1 MSKDFWQRLGKAL
14 MTPIS
19 LIAAA
24 GIFLGI
30 SSVLQNPDIVGETF
44 VSFTVVQHFIG
55 IVRALAGAIFGNL
68 PILFAVA
75 ISFGLAKK
83 EKTTA
88 AFSGVIGFILFH
100 VTIQYLL
107 SVNDITAATYSVEA
121 LIDSGMNELAA
132 TQAASQYESVLGIF
146 TLRMNVFGGIITGLL
161 VSFLHNR
168 FHTIDLPTAISFFGG
183 KRFVPIITT
192 VTVPFLALLMY
203 FVWPYFGAAIEG
215 VGNLIAEAGLIGTFL
230 FGFLE
235 RLLVPTGLHHIL
247 NQIVRFTPIGGIA
260 EIDGEQVV
268 GALNIF
274 NTSLAQDSPDMGVM
288 AEATRFLAQGKIPF
302 MVFGLPAAA
311 FAMVKTALKEKKQEV
326 KGLMSAS
333 GLASFTTGIT
343 EPIEFSFIFVSPILY
358 IFHAF
363 MAGLSFMLMDAFGV
377 VIGNVQGGV
386 IDLTVFGILQGTATN
401 WYWAVIVGLFYA
413 PIYYFVFKTVI
424 EKRHVLTPGRE
435 LEDDEVTNESVNSSD
450 PSGDLGTT
458 IVNALGGS
466 QNIKSIDNCFTRLRL
481 VLGDTSIVDEDAL
494 KKTGAAGTL
503 KLDETNYQVIYG
515 PKVEKIAPQV
525 KGAAHYHDE

>member
-1 MSKDFWQRLGKAL
+1 MTKDFWQRLGKAL

-30 SSVLQNPDIVGETF
+30 AAVLQNPSIVGEAFIEMTA
-44 VSFTVVQHFIG
+44 VQYVIG
-55 IVRALAGAIFGNL
+55 IVRALAGGIFGNL
-68 PILFAVA
+68 PILFAVS
-75 ISFGLAKK
+75 ISFGLARK

-88 AFSGVIGFILFH
+88 AFAGVIGFILFH
-100 VTIQYLL
+100 TTIQYLL
-107 SVNDITAATYSVEA
+107 QANDITAITYSVEG
-121 LIDSGMNELAA
+121 LMETGLSEIQA
-132 TQAASQYESVLGIF
+132 TQTASQYESVLGIF
-146 TLRMNVFGGIITGLL
+146 TLRMNVFGGIIVGIL
-161 VSFLHNR
+161 VSFLHNK

-192 VTVPFLALLMY
+192 VTIPFLAIIMY
-203 FVWPYFGAAIEG
+203 FIWPFFGAAIEG
-215 VGNLIAEAGLIGTFL
+215 IGNVIAQAGLLGTFL

-235 RLLVPTGLHHIL
+235 RLLIPTGLHHIL
-247 NQIVRFTPIGGIA
+247 NQLVRFTPIGGVA
-260 EIDGEQVV
+260 EIDGNQVV

-274 NTSLAQDSPDMGVM
+274 NTSLAQDTPDMGVM

-311 FAMVKTALKEKKQEV
+311 YAMVKVAYQEKRKEV

-343 EPIEFSFIFVSPILY
+343 EPIEFSFIFVSPILFV
-358 IFHAF
+358 FHAF

-386 IDLTVFGILQGTATN
+386 IDLVVFGVLQGTATN
-401 WYWAVIVGLFYA
+401 WFWAVLVGLIYA

-424 EKRHVLTPGRE
+424 EKRRVLTPGRDAN
-435 LEDDEVTNESVNSSD
+435 DDEMDIEEDSKVSED
-450 PSGDLGTT
+450 ELGEA
-458 IVNALGGS
+458 IVQALGGAG
-466 QNIKSIDNCFTRLRL
+466 NIESIDNCFTRLRL
-481 VLGDTSIVDEDAL
+481 VLGDTSKVDEAGL
-494 KKTGAAGTL
+494 KKTGAAGMVR
-503 KLDETNYQVIYG
+503 LDETNYQVIYG
-515 PKVEKIAPQV
+515 PKVENIAPKV
-525 KGAAHYHDE
+525 KGAANYHEE

>member
-1 MSKDFWQRLGKAL
+1 MTRDFWQKLGKSL

-30 SSVLQNPDIVGETF
+30 AAVLQNPSIVGESF
-44 VSFTVVQHFIG
+44 VEMTAVQNVIG
-55 IVRALAGAIFGNL
+55 LIRSLAGSIFGNL
-68 PILFAVA
+68 PVLFAVA
-75 ISFGLAKK
+75 ISFGLAQK

-88 AFSGVIGFILFH
+88 AFSGVIGFLLFH

-107 SVNDITAATYSVEA
+107 QINGITAATYSVEA
-121 LIDSGMNELAA
+121 LMEAGLSELEA
-132 TQAASQYESVLGIF
+132 TQTASQYETVLGIF
-146 TLRMNVFGGIITGLL
+146 SLRMNVFGGIIVGML
-161 VSFLHNR
+161 VSFLHNT

-192 VTVPFLALLMY
+192 VTVPFLAIAMY
-203 FVWPYFGAAIEG
+203 FIWPFFGAAIEAT
-215 VGNLIAEAGLIGTFL
+215 GNVIAQTGLLGSFL

-235 RLLVPTGLHHIL
+235 RLLIPTGLHHIL
-247 NQIVRFTPIGGIA
+247 NQLVRFTPIGGIA
-260 EIDGEQVV
+260 EIDGNQVV

-274 NTSLAQDSPDMGVM
+274 NTSLAQDTPDMAIM
-288 AEATRFLAQGKIPF
+288 ADSTRFLAQGKIPF

-311 FAMVKTALKEKKQEV
+311 FAMVKVAYQEKKKEV

-343 EPIEFSFIFVSPILY
+343 EPIEFSFIFVSPVLFL
-358 IFHAF
+358 FHAV

-386 IDLTVFGILQGTATN
+386 IDLFVFGILQGTETN
-401 WYWAVIVGLFYA
+401 WFWAVLVGLIYA

-424 EKRHVLTPGRE
+424 TKRKVLSPGRDSHEDEKEIDNLPKVSEDE
-435 LEDDEVTNESVNSSD
+435 L
-450 PSGDLGTT
+450 GGA
-458 IVNALGGS
+458 IVEALGGS
-466 QNIKSIDNCFTRLRL
+466 SNINSIDNCFTRLRL
-481 VLGDTSIVDEDAL
+481 VLGDTALVDEVAL
-494 KKTGAAGTL
+494 KKTGAAGMV

-515 PKVEKIAPQV
+515 PKVENIAPKV
-525 KGAAHYHDE
+525 KGAANYHEE

>member
-30 SSVLQNPDIVGETF
+30 SSVLQNPDIVGDTF
-44 VSFTVVQHFIG
+44 VSFTIVQHVIG

-100 VTIQYLL
+100 ITIQYLL
-107 SVNDITAATYSVEA
+107 SINDITAATYSVEA
-121 LIDSGMNELAA
+121 LMESGLSELAA
-132 TQAASQYESVLGIF
+132 TQTASQYESVLGIF

-168 FHTIDLPTAISFFGG
+168 FHTIDLPIAISFFGG

-192 VTVPFLALLMY
+192 VVVPFLAILMY
-203 FVWPYFGAAIEG
+203 FIWPYFGAAIES
-215 VGNLIAEAGLIGTFL
+215 VGSLIADAGLFGTFL

-260 EIDGEQVV
+260 EIDGQQVV

-274 NTSLAQDSPDMGVM
+274 NASLAQDSPDLTVM
-288 AEATRFLAQGKIPF
+288 SEATRFLAQGKIPF

-311 FAMVKTALKEKKQEV
+311 FAMVQAALKEKKHEV

-358 IFHAF
+358 IFHSF
-363 MAGLSFMLMDAFGV
+363 MAGLSFMLMDAFNV

-386 IDLTVFGILQGTATN
+386 IDLTVFGILQGTQTN
-401 WYWAVIVGLFYA
+401 WYWPVLVGLLYA
-413 PIYYFVFKTVI
+413 PIYYFVFKLVI
-424 EKRHVLTPGRE
+424 EKRNVLTPGRE
-435 LEDDEVTNESVNSSD
+435 IEEDVALSEDTKTSLSDDE
-450 PSGDLGTT
+450 LGMN
-458 IVNALGGS
+458 IVEALGGS

-481 VLGDTSIVDEDAL
+481 VLSDTSLVDEAKL
-494 KKTGAAGTL
+494 KKTGAAGTV
-503 KLDETNYQVIYG
+503 KIDETNYQVIYG
-515 PKVEKIAPQV
+515 PKVENIAPKL
-525 KGAAHYHDE
+525 KGAANYHDE